1 MTQTQTQHASIHPA
15 WRDSCD
21 LCALA
26 LRNVRLRPLLWAPGA
41 PLPAPARVEEPWG
54 PEAPERGPCVH
65 LGRRVRLEGGAV
77 KRKLCRVG

>member
-41 PLPAPARVEEPWG
+41 PLPTPAAIPARP
-54 PEAPERGPCVH
+54 ACVH
-65 LGRRVRLEGGAV
+65 LGRRVRLPDGTV
-77 KRKLCRVG
+77 KRKLCGLH